1 MNSQIDDIKVREK
14 KFHDN
19 RFVNDKR
26 KSLNVIYDFN
36 KPVKEFFNN
45 IVNKNV
51 IGKKILEL
59 GCGIG
64 INTIAISKKGA
75 AATGIDIS
83 SEAISRAK
91 NTAQEHNENVQ
102 YYEMSIEDM
111 SFNEHS
117 FDKIFGS
124 GILHHTDLSNS
135 LYQIKR
141 VLKEDGQA
149 IFFEPLGH
157 NPLINLFRKLTP
169 SLRSVDEHPLLMQD
183 FDLIKKIFPNTIYSY
198 FHLSTFLIFP
208 FIKSGLFMNLFNK
221 FNKLDKL
228 IFEKISFIKKY
239 AWIVIIQ
246 INNQSAN
253 N

>member
-1 MNSQIDDIKVREK
+1 MNNQIHNVKIREK
-14 KFHDN
+14 NFHDK
-19 RFVNDKR
+19 RFINDQR

-45 IVNKNV
+45 IVKNNV
-51 IGKKILEL
+51 SGKKILEL
-59 GCGIG
+59 GCGMG
-64 INTIAISKKGA
+64 TNTIALSEKGA
-75 AATGIDIS
+75 DVTGIDIS
-83 SEAISRAK
+83 LEAISMAN
-91 NTAQEHNENVQ
+91 NTAQKQNNNVQ
-102 YYEMSIEDM
+102 YYEMAVEDM
-111 SFNEHS
+111 SFDEHS

-183 FDLIKKIFPNTIYSY
+183 LDVIKKIFPNTIYSY

-208 FIKSGLFMNLFNK
+208 FIKSGLFMNLFNQ

-228 IFEKISFIKKY
+228 IFDKISFMKKY
-239 AWIVIIQ
+239 AWVVIIH
-246 INNQSAN
+246 INNQSKN
-253 N
+253 H